1 MKVITKDNK
10 TKNYRLTLKQLNE
23 MGFNVSIP
31 ATWQR
36 VEYEDILK
44 ALETLY
50 PELKNNIIR
59 AYL

>member
-10 TKNYRLTLKQLNE
+10 VKNYKLSLKD
-23 MGFNVSIP
+23 MGKLGYVNRVP
-31 ATWQR
+31 ARWHYA
-36 VEYEDILK
+36 EYKDILE

-50 PELKNNIIR
+50 PELKNNIVR

>member
-10 TKNYRLTLKQLNE
+10 IKNYKLSLKDMRKLGYANR
-23 MGFNVSIP
+23 VP
-31 ATWQR
+31 ARWHYA
-36 VEYEDILK
+36 EYKDILE

-50 PELKNNIIR
+50 PELKNNILR